1 MGAFA
6 SCAGKNKPAVAREKQ
21 YQYDAS
27 RQKYQQPARA
37 AAESRRGESARR
49 RRNQSGRM
57 HVIPE
62 DDDARSMRSHNKS
75 SSDGHRRR
83 GSLSSPRRRDSG
95 LSRSTNGSSNSSVVQ
110 SRGNRHSTINGHSRQ
125 FSSGPSPSRPPRKI
139 VDRTEFSNAAAGR
152 GHNGKRSIRR
162 DDTSTISASLA
173 ETYEGY
179 ITNNDKDEDYL
190 DEQSAIRRSL
200 KEMKQPSGH
209 GNRHQQQQQ
218 SSRQPRSLDQ
228 HVVPYK
234 TNSRGEN
241 ATQASELE
249 NWIEGGKGRG
259 KKMED
264 ANEPFD
270 NVTTISNAS
279 KNPYRVL
286 GISQSAS
293 PREIYKSYKKKM
305 KETERTGGGE
315 KAFMDVGNAYRRVK
329 ADMQRQQERQQGQQ
343 QARNRG
349 GERSDGRSRRRKNR
363 RPKTAADEEES
374 VATRREAIES
384 RLKDHGELVKGL
396 FAADSKERVGRR
408 DKSSVSAGGQVT
420 TLQQSVQCQAQAL
433 SEMNIVPV
441 EGGATNINEKK
452 KTITNSCFY
461 LSLAASYLSGAGAFG
476 DDPTAPYYYKTLDN
490 ASNMTTVEMEIAAL
504 PKREKQVTMKLALQL
519 KRAIEAAVLL
529 VHPEWAESGMVGEE
543 VQAFS
548 DFLVY
553 ALDSDSVLGHLAIA
567 VFDEASGFV
576 DIYRGRHYGKTYPPT
591 KVKTRGK
598 SGGRTSNS
606 YRVKCR
612 YVDCDD
618 ETRRAN
624 TLTLRYIPGH
634 YQPLLPE
641 LTKIL
646 NERKRG
652 EDIGFTKRPMLE
664 GLISTLEKYNVLHVV
679 TDGRA

>member
-1 MGAFA
+1 MGACA
-6 SCAGKNKPAVAREKQ
+6 SCAGKNAAARENP

-27 RQKYQQPARA
+27 RQKYQQPRV
-37 AAESRRGESARR
+37 AAESRRGESVRR
-49 RRNQSGRM
+49 RQSQSGRM

-62 DDDARSMRSHNKS
+62 DDDARSMRSYNNKLS
-75 SSDGHRRR
+75 GDGNRRR
-83 GSLSSPRRRDSG
+83 GSSSPRRRDSG
-95 LSRSTNGSSNSSVVQ
+95 PGRKSTSGNSNVVQ
-110 SRGNRHSTINGHSRQ
+110 SRGNRHSTSNGHSRQ
-125 FSSGPSPSRPPRKI
+125 LSGPSPARPPRKI
-139 VDRTEFSNAAAGR
+139 VDRTEFLNSAAGR
-152 GHNGKRSIRR
+152 GYNGKRSTRR

-179 ITNNDKDEDYL
+179 ITNNDKDEDFL

-200 KEMKQPSGH
+200 KEMKQPSG
-209 GNRHQQQQQ
+209 QQQ
-218 SSRQPRSLDQ
+218 SGRQPKSLDQ
-228 HVVPYK
+228 HVVPYRK
-234 TNSRGEN
+234 ESRGEN
-241 ATQASELE
+241 STQASERTDLE

-259 KKMED
+259 KKT
-264 ANEPFD
+264 NESFD
-270 NVTTISNAS
+270 NVTTVSNAS

-286 GISQSAS
+286 GISRSAS
-293 PREIYKSYKKKM
+293 PREVYKSYKKKM

-315 KAFMDVGNAYRRVK
+315 KVFLDVGNAYRRVK

-343 QARNRG
+343 QARSRG
-349 GERSDGRSRRRKNR
+349 GDRSGKRPRRRKTR
-363 RPKTAADEEES
+363 RSKTDMNDDES

-396 FAADSKERVGRR
+396 FAADAKERAGRR

-420 TLQQSVQCQAQAL
+420 SLQQSVQCQAQAL

-452 KTITNSCFY
+452 KKITNSCFY

-490 ASNMTTVEMEIAAL
+490 ASAMTTVEMEIAEL
-504 PKREKQVTMKLALQL
+504 PKREKQLTMKLALQL

-529 VHPEWAESGMVGEE
+529 VHPDWAASGMVGEE

-576 DIYRGRHYGKTYPPT
+576 DIYRGRHYGKAYPPT

-598 SGGRTSNS
+598 SGGR
-606 YRVKCR
+606 RVKCR

-618 ETRRAN
+618 DTRRAN

-652 EDIGFTKRPMLE
+652 EVIGFRKRPMLE
-664 GLISTLEKYNVLHVV
+664 GLLSTLEKYNVLHVV

>member
-6 SCAGKNKPAVAREKQ
+6 SCVGRNKPAAARDNHQ
-21 YQYDAS
+21 YYDS
-27 RQKYQQPARA
+27 RQQYQQPR

-49 RRNQSGRM
+49 RPSHSGRM
-57 HVIPE
+57 HAIQE
-62 DDDARSMRSHNKS
+62 DDDARSMRSYEKPSRNS
-75 SSDGHRRR
+75 SSSRRH
-83 GSLSSPRRRDSG
+83 RDSG
-95 LSRSTNGSSNSSVVQ
+95 LRKSTNSSSGSVRSVQ
-110 SRGNRHSTINGHSRQ
+110 SRGNRHSSSNGHGRL
-125 FSSGPSPSRPPRKI
+125 FSSEPSPARPQRKI
-139 VDRTEFSNAAAGR
+139 VDRTEFSHSAAGR
-152 GHNGKRSIRR
+152 GHNRKRSTRR
-162 DDTSTISASLA
+162 DDASTISASLA
-173 ETYEGY
+173 ETYKGY

-200 KEMKQPSGH
+200 KEMKQPSGY
-209 GNRHQQQQQ
+209 GTRHQQQQQ
-218 SSRQPRSLDQ
+218 SGRQPRSLDQ
-228 HVVPYK
+228 HVVPNK

-241 ATQASELE
+241 ATQASERTELE

-259 KKMED
+259 KKKE
-264 ANEPFD
+264 AGNEFD
-270 NVTTISNAS
+270 NVTTISKAS

-305 KETERTGGGE
+305 VETEQTGGGE
-315 KAFMDVGNAYRRVK
+315 KAFADVGNAYRRVK

-349 GERSDGRSRRRKNR
+349 SERSGRRSRRRKSR
-363 RPKTAADEEES
+363 RSETDMNDEEES
-374 VATRREAIES
+374 AATRREAIES

-396 FAADSKERVGRR
+396 FAADSKERAGHR
-408 DKSSVSAGGQVT
+408 DSSSVSAGGQVT
-420 TLQQSVQCQAQAL
+420 TLSDSVQCQAQAL

-490 ASNMTTVEMEIAAL
+490 ASTMTTVEMEIAAL

-529 VHPEWAESGMVGEE
+529 VHPEWAASGMVGEE

-591 KVKTRGK
+591 KVKTRRK
-598 SGGRTSNS
+598 SGGRSRDS

-612 YVDCDD
+612 YVECDD

-641 LTKIL
+641 LTKIH

-652 EDIGFTKRPMLE
+652 ETIGFTKRPMLE
-664 GLISTLEKYNVLHVV
+664 ELLSTLEKYNVLHVV